1 MSNLD
6 SRFTRDDLE
15 TLIEAMGDWESLGNH
30 EFHVLQMVKNIPMPP
45 EEHEAFEF
53 IHKLKEHFRSRERDI
68 KDSRVTR
75 QEKSVF
81 LKAKLMMARRDLGIS
96 ALFDMASN
104 MDEGN
109 LSDAPKETVPSSS
122 SGIETPIEDL
132 PTDELS
138 LAKRGLEQAEF
149 FIKDLGVWEH
159 YQTFLSDRK
168 NS

>member
-1 MSNLD
+1 MSNLE

-15 TLIEAMGDWESLGNH
+15 TLIEAMGDWESLGNQ

-53 IHKLKEHFRSRERDI
+53 IHKLKEHFRTRERDI

-75 QEKSVF
+75 QEKAVF

-104 MDEGN
+104 VDASDV
-109 LSDAPKETVPSSS
+109 LSSQAPKEIVPTSAS
-122 SGIETPIEDL
+122 IEPQIEDST
-132 PTDELS
+132 TDEPS
-138 LAKRGLEQAEF
+138 LVKSSLEKAEF
-149 FIKDLGVWEH
+149 FIKDLGVWDH

-168 NS
+168 